1 MENFRNLL
9 VMEESQSL
17 WVARATPR
25 AWLEQGKKIAVRNAP
40 TYFGTLAYE
49 IVSDVD
55 KGRITGTVEIP
66 NRIPPKKVIV
76 RFRHPRALP
85 IKSVTVNGHPWYG
98 FNKDKE
104 IIELA
109 GLTGKVVVAAAY

>member
-9 VMEESQSL
+9 VMEEGQSL

-25 AWLEQGKKIAVRNAP
+25 IWLEQGKKISVSGAP

-55 KGRITGTVEIP
+55 RGKITATVEIP
-66 NRIPPKKVIV
+66 SRTPPKNTVV
-76 RFRHPRALP
+76 RFRHPKALP
-85 IKSVTVNGHPWYG
+85 IQSATVDGRPWTG
-98 FNKDKE
+98 FNAEKE
-104 IIELA
+104 VVTLT
-109 GLTGKVVVAAAY
+109 GLTGKLVVVAAY